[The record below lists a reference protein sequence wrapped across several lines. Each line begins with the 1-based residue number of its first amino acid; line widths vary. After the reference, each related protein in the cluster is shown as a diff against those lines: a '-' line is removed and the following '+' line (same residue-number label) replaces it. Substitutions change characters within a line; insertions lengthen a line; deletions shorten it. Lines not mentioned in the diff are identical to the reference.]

1 MLKAK
6 HKNWRAVSGRK
17 MGLDLGPSLHERH
30 WGVGEGLV
38 KVLEHRSYHVY
49 LRQPGE
55 KEALGDLIAL

>member
-1 MLKAK
+1 
-6 HKNWRAVSGRK
+6 